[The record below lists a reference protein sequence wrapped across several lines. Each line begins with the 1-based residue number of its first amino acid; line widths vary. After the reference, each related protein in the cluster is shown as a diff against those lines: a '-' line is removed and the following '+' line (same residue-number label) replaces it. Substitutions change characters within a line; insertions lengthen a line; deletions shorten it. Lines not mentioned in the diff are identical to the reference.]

1 LQVDTRRKRSM
12 SNDPFNLVG
21 STVCGH
27 YAVESL
33 VAEGGFSVVYRARH
47 TLWNRP
53 VAIKAFHGVDGL
65 DVEARDE
72 MIRAFVQE
80 GAMLAE
86 LSERTTAIVQ
96 ARDMAT
102 VVTPA
107 GDWVPFLVLE
117 WLEGECLESVLWRE
131 RQALLPT
138 RSLAQAFELLDPVAK
153 ALSLAHA
160 KGICHRD
167 LKPGNIFVLGD
178 PRGTGCATKLLD
190 FGVAS
195 FFSDAARASRDGRR
209 PTGSYAFTPA
219 YAAPEQ
225 FCDAYGVTGPWT
237 DVFALALIMTEL
249 MVGHG
254 PVGPSPAARASSA
267 AAHASRRATPG
278 VLGACVPASAE
289 RVFARAVS
297 VFPAERWQTVGT
309 FWEALGR
316 AISPSST
323 IVRSHVPHARPSA
336 AAPPVLERNRARAGV
351 ATLGLVAL
359 AIGATAASDVA
370 VRRHAGAAAP
380 VAAPAH
386 AHSSAGLQSPAPA
399 RAAAAPQANPK
410 EQQPATKGPFKSE
423 VSRAP

>member
-1 LQVDTRRKRSM
+1 M
-12 SNDPFNLVG
+12 SHDPFKLVG

-27 YAVESL
+27 YAIESV
-33 VAEGGFSVVYRARH
+33 VAEGGFSIVYRARH

-107 GDWVPFLVLE
+107 GDWVPFLILE
-117 WLEGECLESVLWRE
+117 WLEGECLETVLWHE

-138 RSLAQAFELLDPVAK
+138 RSLAEAFALLDPVAK
-153 ALSLAHA
+153 ALALAHA

-178 PRGTGCATKLLD
+178 PRGSGGSTKLLD

-195 FFSDAARASRDGRR
+195 FFSDSARTQRRGERR

-249 MVGHG
+249 LVGHG
-254 PVGPSPAARASSA
+254 PVGPSPAALASGAVAHSA
-267 AAHASRRATPG
+267 RRATPAT
-278 VLGACVPASAE
+278 LGAPIPASAE
-289 RVFARAVS
+289 RVFARAVA
-297 VFPAERWQTVGT
+297 VFPAERWQTVGS

-316 AISPSST
+316 VIPQSTTVAVSSY
-323 IVRSHVPHARPSA
+323 ARRKR
-336 AAPPVLERNRARAGV
+336 AAPPRSAERVRFRAGI
-351 ATLGLVAL
+351 ATLGLLAL
-359 AIGATAASDVA
+359 AIGATAVSDAA
-370 VRRHAGAAAP
+370 VRPAAKN
-380 VAAPAH
+380 
-386 AHSSAGLQSPAPA
+386 G
-399 RAAAAPQANPK
+399 RAAAVSASAGAPQEP
-410 EQQPATKGPFKSE
+410 
-423 VSRAP
+423 